1 MMQNI
6 CKHVST
12 NLANSKFKELTANLL
27 GIVVISIAVI
37 YEMSLLLACMYSD
50 FVQNMLKNSVYTQCL
65 LQADRLNSEAKG
77 AYSLP
82 S

>member
-1 MMQNI
+1 MQNI

-12 NLANSKFKELTANLL
+12 NLANSKSKELTANLL
-27 GIVVISIAVI
+27 GIVAYYIILLDESFVVI
-37 YEMSLLLACMYSD
+37 YSD
-50 FVQNMLKNSVYTQCL
+50 FIQNMLKNSVYTQCL

-77 AYSLP
+77 VCPLP

>member
-12 NLANSKFKELTANLL
+12 NLANSKSKELTANLL
-27 GIVVISIAVI
+27 GIVVISIAII
-37 YEMSLLLACMYSD
+37 YLLACMYSD

-65 LQADRLNSEAKG
+65 LQADGLNSEAKG